1 MKKIAFIFPA
11 LLMLAVGFAS
21 CSDDDELP
29 MVDINTTYTGATMVD
44 GTLYVLQDQPFE
56 ITSVA
61 AVPLREG
68 AKVGLTSVEYGL
80 DGWVI
85 GVTNISP
92 FGVAF
97 EPGTFEVGKHLL
109 SMRMGIVEEGCSPAV
124 GYYATDFVVVATA
137 EEIPEPSEGTEQG
150 IINTH
155 PSITSE

>member
-1 MKKIAFIFPA
+1 
-11 LLMLAVGFAS
+11 
-21 CSDDDELP
+21 
-29 MVDINTTYTGATMVD
+29 
-44 GTLYVLQDQPFE
+44 
-56 ITSVA
+56 
-61 AVPLREG
+61 LREG